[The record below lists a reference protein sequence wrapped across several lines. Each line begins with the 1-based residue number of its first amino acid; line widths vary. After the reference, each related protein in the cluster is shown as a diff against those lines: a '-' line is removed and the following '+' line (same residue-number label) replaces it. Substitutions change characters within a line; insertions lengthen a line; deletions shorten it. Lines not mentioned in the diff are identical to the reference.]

1 MLLFRTEEHRA
12 VTRYDCYFHSHRIS
26 RMSPHDI
33 KSQHRREKIGILF
46 MRVGLLLLYAIYV
59 LDEKQ
64 LHLSHL
70 LLELVDE

>member
-1 MLLFRTEEHRA
+1 
-12 VTRYDCYFHSHRIS
+12 
-26 RMSPHDI
+26 
-33 KSQHRREKIGILF
+33 

-70 LLELVDE
+70 LLELVDG